1 MKKKLFAS
9 LLCSAL
15 IFANVIGSNVY
26 AFDIKPAPGIQSN
39 TSMVTTSANE
49 LESIYKEIIDTLSFQ
64 AYIENNWNNLTVE
77 KDMDLYSSTEK
88 SVGKPGDIL
97 ITVFDK
103 TNSDINAITMGS
115 LTTHAAFVDS
125 DPTKVLELF
134 QDGIEN
140 HENDWRTRYKKI
152 LIVRP
157 KVDAKIIA
165 DAIAYGHTKIGT
177 PFSYFSNMFQ
187 KTKIDKYYCSQFV
200 WDCYIKSGVDLDGN
214 GGKAVFPYDFL
225 RSDKVSIVYKQG

>member
-1 MKKKLFAS
+1 MKKKVISS

-15 IFANVIGSNVY
+15 IFANVLGTNAY
-26 AFDIKPAPGIQSN
+26 AFETKVDPGIQSYTN
-39 TSMVTTSANE
+39 TIKTTASEA
-49 LESIYKEIIDTLSFQ
+49 ESIYKEIIDTLSFQ
-64 AYIENNWNNLTVE
+64 TYIEKNWDKLSVE
-77 KDMDLYSSTEK
+77 KDMDLYNSTEK

-103 TNSDINAITMGS
+103 TNTDINAITMGS
-115 LTTHAAFVDS
+115 LTTHSAFVDS

-134 QDGIEN
+134 QDGIGN
-140 HENDWRTRYKKI
+140 RDNDWRTRYKKI
-152 LIVRP
+152 LVVRP

-165 DAIAYGHTKIGT
+165 DAIAYGHTRVGT
-177 PFSYFSNMFQ
+177 PFSYFTNMFQ
-187 KTKIDKYYCSQFV
+187 KTKTDKYYCSQYV
-200 WDCYIKSGVDLDGN
+200 WDCYMKSGVDLDGN